1 MSHSGNTATSK
12 LFAFSPLEIK
22 DELEEVCNPFPS
34 LRHNMEAHN

>member
-22 DELEEVCNPFPS
+22 DELEEVKPLPS
-34 LRHNMEAHN
+34 LRRNIEAHN